1 MKLKAQKELTEELSA
16 LYVSEELEDESIYI
30 SEELE
35 LERLTLEKLISDLQ
49 ARILWN
55 KIDMIRLY

>member
-30 SEELE
+30 SEDLE
-35 LERLTLEKLISDLQ
+35 LDRLTLEKLISDLQ
-49 ARILWN
+49 ARIIWN
-55 KIDMIRLY
+55 KIDMIGLY